1 MSSQEDN
8 IIFQKTSFLS
18 GTNSSYIEKLYAKYV
33 ENPASIPDSWRQ
45 FFEGLGDQK
54 DNIIE
59 NQGPSW
65 APSNIK
71 YISNGD
77 LDVYEKYLPKNL
89 NGNSIK
95 EKIVEKNR
103 TLSSDEKFDVERST
117 IDSVRAIMMIR
128 AYRIRGHLIA
138 DLDPLQLQEKHHH
151 PELNPETYGFKKEDR
166 NRKIFLDKF
175 LGLEY
180 ATVNEILEI
189 LLKTYCSKIGIE
201 FMHMSDPE
209 EKKWIQERIEGK
221 GKEANFT
228 SEGKKA
234 IFKKLVEAEGFEN
247 YCHTKFVGTKR
258 FGLDGC
264 ESLIPALEQIIKVGG
279 GLGVKEVK
287 IGMPHRGRLN
297 ILANVIQKPFKKIF
311 KEFSGDPG
319 PDTAG
324 VSGDVKYHLG
334 ASADR
339 DFNGNNVHVSLTA
352 NPSHLEAVNPVVLG
366 QTRAKQFFHNDP
378 QRVKVVPILLH
389 GDAAFAGQG
398 IVAECFAMSGLK
410 GHNTGGTIHI
420 IVNNQIGFTTSPSFA
435 RSSPYPSEVAKMVQA
450 PIFHVNGD
458 DAESVVYCARIAT
471 EYRQK
476 FKRDVVIDIIC
487 YRRFGHNEGDEP
499 SFTQPLMYKKIR
511 AQATTLTIYGN
522 QLIQEG
528 VLGKEEFQNEKD
540 NFKKFLDTE
549 FETSKSYIPN
559 QIDWFT
565 GSWSKF
571 TTEIGSDRRGV
582 TGVDLDLIHQAGEKI
597 CNLPANLNSHSTI
610 KRLFE
615 AKKKMFETGK
625 GFDWATA
632 ESLAF
637 GTLLLEGYPVRFVGQ
652 DSSRGTFSQR
662 HAGVLDQDTGEKYY
676 PLKNLSS
683 NQGQFEIIDSFL
695 SEFGVLGFEYGYSI
709 SSPETL
715 VLWEAQFGDFA
726 NGAQIIID
734 QFITSG
740 EKKWTRASGLVMLLP
755 HGYEGQGP
763 EHSSARIE
771 RYLQS
776 CAQEN
781 LQVVNCTTP
790 ANYFHLLRRQIHRTF
805 RKPLIVF
812 SPKSLLRHKKC
823 VSEIEDFLPENSFH
837 RILPDHADFPEYNL
851 IKLAKDEDIKRVVLC
866 SGKVYFDISEK
877 RETIRN
883 PKVQLLRIE
892 QLYPFPVKKL
902 ASFLKRFKNA
912 DEFIWCQEEPE
923 NMGAWS
929 FVEKYINWTLDSV
942 GAKSKKVQYVGRKPS
957 ASTATGYLK
966 KHVQQ
971 QDEIISKV
979 LL

>member
-499 SFTQPLMYKKIR
+499 SFTQPLMYKKIK
-511 AQATTLTIYGN
+511 AQSTTLTIYGN